1 VEVATDEEEELAVVL
16 EDALEEEVLVKLD
29 VEEVTEALVA
39 EDVGDKVVLVDD
51 GVVVVAAIDDVV
63 VVVDDFV
70 SKTAPTAAAATTIIT
85 ITTTAPTVRLIACL
99 LLLKI
104 TLWSIISPTFDRYL
118 DRSIRNVR
126 EESRSRIIFLGSG
139 EELSLLQAESCRER
153 SLSRHRRGWHPSL
166 HSFLSPRSGRPVQD
180 RTAS

>member
-1 VEVATDEEEELAVVL
+1 MEVATDEEEELAEVL
-16 EDALEEEVLVKLD
+16 EDVLEEEVLTLG
-29 VEEVTEALVA
+29 VEEVTEGLVA

-126 EESRSRIIFLGSG
+126 EESRSRIIFLGSE